1 MSFNFQEIIRKN
13 VREILI
19 GKANPLSNNNC
30 AILLD
35 KNENAF
41 GSPTIKW
48 YNRYPTVEP
57 VLLKAAIANI
67 KALNKENILLGNGNR
82 ECVDVLFRCFCEA
95 GKDNMIVCLPAEDLY
110 QTVAQINDVT
120 VKQVPLLDNFQL
132 DILHLES
139 VTDANTKM
147 IFIASPNG
155 ITGNAMNRQDIELI
169 LNNFDG
175 LVVIDE
181 TYINFSRQKSFASE
195 LADYP
200 NLVLLQNFDIA
211 WGLAGLGVSM
221 LFASEEIILILQ
233 SIQPPHPINTPTQ
246 ELLLKA
252 LGEVGMVND
261 MIKELVQMRVALKA
275 VLIKFPFIEK
285 VYPSDANFLLVKL
298 TDAKSVHE
306 FLMEK
311 SIAVKDVSHMRQ
323 CENCL
328 RITIGTEVENTKLI
342 EALVA
347 YHDHNQQSL

>member
-1 MSFNFQEIIRKN
+1 MSKE
-13 VREILI
+13 
-19 GKANPLSNNNC
+19 KAKSISINDCS
-30 AILLD
+30 ILLD

-41 GSPTIKW
+41 GSPLIKW
-48 YNRYPTVEP
+48 YNRYPAVEP
-57 VLLKAAIANI
+57 VLVKAAIANI
-67 KALNKENILLGNGNR
+67 KALNQENIQLGNGNHG
-82 ECVDVLFRCFCEA
+82 CVDLLFRCFCEA
-95 GKDNMIVCLPAEDLY
+95 GKDNVVVCPPADELY
-110 QTVAQINDVT
+110 KSVAQINDVT

-155 ITGNAMNRQDIELI
+155 ITGNAMDRRDIELI

-221 LFASEEIILILQ
+221 LFASEEIISILQ

-252 LGEVGMVND
+252 LDEVGMVND
-261 MIKELVQMRVALKA
+261 MIKELVQMRVALKV

-285 VYPSDANFLLVKL
+285 VYPSDANFLLVKM
-298 TDAKSVHE
+298 TDAKMAHE
-306 FLMEK
+306 FLTGK
-311 SIAVKDVSHMRQ
+311 RIAVKDVSHLPQ

-328 RITIGTEVENTKLI
+328 RITIGTEDENTKLI
-342 EALVA
+342 EALVV
-347 YHDHNQQSL
+347 YHDHNQQSV